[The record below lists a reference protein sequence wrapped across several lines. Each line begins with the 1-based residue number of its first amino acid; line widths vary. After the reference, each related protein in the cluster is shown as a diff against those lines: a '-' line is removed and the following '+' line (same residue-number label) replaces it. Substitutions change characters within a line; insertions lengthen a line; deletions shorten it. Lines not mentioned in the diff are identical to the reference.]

1 MEVSLQIW
9 KIEWLVIPVKGGGG
23 AGAGVGLAGDVFRFL
38 KYPRLRPCL
47 LIASELN

>member
-23 AGAGVGLAGDVFRFL
+23 GGVGLAGDVFCFL
-38 KYPRLRPCL
+38 KYPWLRPCL
-47 LIASELN
+47 LIANKLD